1 MPRSVASNG
10 CRAGARGAGGMR
22 GVVLGAGFYGAMVA
36 LRLRALRWDE
46 VWLLDEEPGVMRRA
60 SWFNQARVHA
70 GFHYPRAFTTAW
82 RAQASMDRF
91 RADFPAAVVGGFRH
105 IYAVAARGSKVTAG
119 QFRRFADAIG
129 APLEPLPRDL
139 ERLFAPG
146 MVEAAFL
153 VEEPALDAAALRAE
167 IERRLTTAGV
177 RCRFGVRGRI
187 RGRGVDL
194 SDGTRLEGDL
204 VVNATYGGLT
214 EAGVV
219 LRAGLRRE
227 LTELAAVVVPPV
239 LEGLAI
245 TVMDGPFWSL
255 MPFPARPGV
264 HTLSHVRWT
273 PRGTVAPNANA
284 EAALVALAGTS
295 SAEEMRRDAARFC
308 PAVANVRVVGSH
320 FAVKAVLLAREG
332 DDGRPILFEPSAQDP
347 MVVSVL
353 GGKID
358 TVYDA
363 LDALDI
369 HLAASV
375 R

>member
-1 MPRSVASNG
+1 
-10 CRAGARGAGGMR
+10 MR
-22 GVVLGAGFYGAMVA
+22 GVVLGAGFYGAMAA
-36 LRLRALRWDE
+36 LRLRALGWEE
-46 VWLLDEEPGVMRRA
+46 VWLVDEEPGPLRRA

-70 GFHYPRAFTTAW
+70 GFHYPRAFATAW

-105 IYAVAARGSKVTAG
+105 VYAIAARGSKVTAG
-119 QFRRFADAIG
+119 QFRRFAEAIG
-129 APLEPLPRDL
+129 ASLEPLPRDL
-139 ERLFAPG
+139 RGLFAPG
-146 MVEAAFL
+146 MVEEAFL
-153 VEEPALDAAALRAE
+153 VEEPALDVAALRAE
-167 IERRLTTAGV
+167 TERRLAAAGV
-177 RCRFGVRGRI
+177 RCRFGIRGRI
-187 RGRGVDL
+187 AGRGIDL
-194 SDGTRLEGDL
+194 ADGTRIAGDL

-214 EAGVV
+214 EAGVA

-227 LTELAAVVVPPV
+227 LTELAAVEVPPA
-239 LEGLAI
+239 LEGLAL

-273 PRGTVAPNANA
+273 PRGVVAPDADA
-284 EAALVALAGTS
+284 EAALASLAGTS
-295 SAEEMRRDAARFC
+295 GAEEMRRDAARFC
-308 PAVANVRVVGSH
+308 PAVADVRIVGSH
-320 FAVKAVLLAREG
+320 MAVKAVLLAREG
-332 DDGRPILFEPSAQDP
+332 DDGRPVLFEPSAADP

-363 LDALDI
+363 LDALDA
-369 HLAASV
+369 HLAAPG

>member
-1 MPRSVASNG
+1 V
-10 CRAGARGAGGMR
+10 R
-22 GVVLGAGFYGAMVA
+22 GVVLGAGFYGAMAA
-36 LRLRALRWDE
+36 LRLRALGWDE
-46 VWLLDEEPGVMRRA
+46 VWLIDEEPGIMRRA

-70 GFHYPRAFTTAW
+70 GFHYPRAFATAW
-82 RAQASMDRF
+82 RAQASLDRF
-91 RADFPAAVVGGFRH
+91 RADFPSAVVGGFRH
-105 IYAVAARGSKVTAG
+105 VYAVAARGSRITAG

-139 ERLFAPG
+139 KGLFAPG
-146 MVEAAFL
+146 MVEEAFL

-167 IERRLTTAGV
+167 TARRLTAAEV

-194 SDGTRLEGDL
+194 ADGTRLDADL
-204 VVNATYGGLT
+204 VINATYGGLT

-227 LTELAAVVVPPV
+227 LTELAAVVVPPA

-255 MPFPARPGV
+255 MPFPARPGI

-273 PRGTVAPNANA
+273 PRGVVAPGADA
-284 EAALVALAGTS
+284 QAALAALDGTS
-295 SAEEMRRDAARFC
+295 GAEEMRRDAARFC
-308 PAVANVRVVGSH
+308 PAVGQVRIVGSH
-320 FAVKAVLLAREG
+320 WAVKAVLLAREG
-332 DDGRPILFEPSAQDP
+332 DDGRPVLFEPSASDP
-347 MVVSVL
+347 MVVSIL

-363 LDALDI
+363 LDALDA
-369 HLAASV
+369 HLAAPG